1 MRQPRNCTNSDM
13 SCSKCSVALAVGTPY
28 YQWSCGHLLTENCF
42 GPQIYTE
49 VGLKCP
55 VCSSMMTRRMYEQW
69 CLRGFVQHY
78 LSRSGFKFPAL
89 STAPILAQY
98 TSYAPLMDLSRF
110 APVQPF
116 QLMDTAVQCT
126 GAEKIPK
133 TKTPRQFYSQYCK
146 KKPLAK
152 KD

>member
-1 MRQPRNCTNSDM
+1 M